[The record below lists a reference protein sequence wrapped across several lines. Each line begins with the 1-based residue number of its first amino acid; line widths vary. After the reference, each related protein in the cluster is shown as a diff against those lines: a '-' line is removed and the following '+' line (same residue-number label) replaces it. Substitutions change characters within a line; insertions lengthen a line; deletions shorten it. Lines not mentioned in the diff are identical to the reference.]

1 MQTVVQEFTREN
13 LTVGENNIEATERSG
28 CSQVREKLDAL
39 FDGDARLEETHAAIK
54 KVLFAHLEICEAC
67 CRMFD
72 VRTRYGS
79 RRGRP
84 GIL

>member
-1 MQTVVQEFTREN
+1 MQAVVQKFTRGN
-13 LTVGENNIEATERSG
+13 VVIGEINIEPTEKSG
-28 CSQVREKLDAL
+28 CNQVREKLDAL
-39 FDGDARLEETHAAIK
+39 FDGDSRLEETHAAIK
-54 KVLFAHLEICEAC
+54 RILFGHLEICQAC

-72 VRTRYGS
+72 VRTRYSS